1 MVDPIVNKGKV
12 TVSTGYNS
20 TATSIV
26 LATGQGAELPDPVV
40 DGAYNLPWYDSTNY
54 NDPADDPNY
63 EIVRVTGPAGT
74 GDTKTIVRAQEGT
87 AATNKNNADATYKMH
102 LGVTAKTITDLIAD
116 VEKCATVIVGKSGHV
131 DYLTTDYGSDSAC
144 IQAAIDYVN
153 GLGGGS
159 VLIREGTYTA
169 KFDVKANVSVS
180 GVGNSTIIQ
189 FPNTSYSHA
198 IYIYSNSAIRNMK
211 LDGGLRRAGLGDVN
225 ACYLYDTTNDIE
237 NVFIN
242 NITFYKTG
250 PSVQIVIGGTNNI
263 FENILI
269 SDCMLYNT
277 TSLGSVEKGDATNT
291 TRNITYHNCKY
302 RWVSESKT
310 ISEWFD
316 FNGCDDVTLDSCEII
331 ADNTLTLTDEAI
343 DMGGTHNRCSI
354 TNNKFIG
361 NFQRFIKVGY
371 KCRDILI
378 EGNYSEYI
386 SGTTTNDGG
395 IIIWNNGSLVADNH
409 PERVRIIGNHV
420 KSMDTGIAL
429 VGTFRNVVSGN
440 IIEECDTGIK
450 LNKDT
455 SGGASVDCQ
464 YNTVSNNVIID
475 TQVDVGILVDIASYN
490 TISNNV
496 CVDTQGSPTMT
507 YGIRETSSG
516 ANNTFLG
523 NMSDGAITAEMSM
536 VGLSVGNITP
546 PSVPATTVN
555 YTNQYGGPCQVQIY
569 GGTVTEINID
579 DIATGVTSGIF
590 YIPYGGTINI
600 TYSAAPSWR
609 WWRL

>member
-1 MVDPIVNKGKV
+1 MPEKSTPLLKEVTTPIYEIDLNRRDMLRKMAIGMGAGALALAAIKPTLAETVLTDTYIETGETKERLSKSV
-12 TVSTGYNS
+12 TV
-20 TATSIV
+20 V
-26 LATGQGAELPDPVV
+26 
-40 DGAYNLPWYDSTNY
+40 
-54 NDPADDPNY
+54 
-63 EIVRVTGPAGT
+63 
-74 GDTKTIVRAQEGT
+74 
-87 AATNKNNADATYKMH
+87 
-102 LGVTAKTITDLIAD
+102 
-116 VEKCATVIVGKSGHV
+116 VGKTGAV
-131 DYLTTDYGSDSAC
+131 DYLTTDYGSDDAC
-144 IQAAIDYVN
+144 IQAAIDYVS
-153 GLGGGS
+153 GIGGGN

-198 IYIYSNSAIRNMK
+198 IYIYSNSSIRDMK
-211 LDGGLRRAGLGDVN
+211 LDGSLRRAGLGDVN

-250 PSVQIVIGGTNNI
+250 PSIQIVIGGTNNT

-277 TSLGSVEKGDATNT
+277 TSLGSVEKGDATNIT
-291 TRNITYHNCKY
+291 KNITYHNCKY

-378 EGNYSEYI
+378 SGNYGEYI
-386 SGTTTNDGG
+386 SGTTTNEGG
-395 IIIWNNGSLVADNH
+395 IVIWNNGSITADNH
-409 PERVRIIGNHV
+409 PERIRIIGNHV
-420 KSMDTGIAL
+420 KSMNTGIAL

-440 IIEECDTGIK
+440 IIVECDSGIK
-450 LNKDT
+450 LHKDT
-455 SGGASVDCQ
+455 SNGASVDCE
-464 YNTVSNNVIID
+464 YNTISNNVIID
-475 TQVDVGILVDIASYN
+475 TQVDVGILVYIASHN
-490 TISNNV
+490 TISGNV

-516 ANNTFLG
+516 SNNTFVG
-523 NMSDGAITAEMSM
+523 NVCGGAITDDYSM
-536 VGLSVGNITP
+536 VGSSIGSLTP
-546 PSVPATTVN
+546 PSVPASTVN
-555 YTNQYGGPCQVQIY
+555 YTSQYATLCQVQVY
-569 GGTVTEINID
+569 GGTVTEIDVD
-579 DIATGVTSGIF
+579 DIATGLTSGVF
-590 YIPYGGTINI
+590 MIPPGGTINI
-600 TYSAAPSWR
+600 TYSSVPSWR
-609 WWRL
+609 WWGL